1 MNDKIF
7 TPDKT
12 ILDEAAIYQIQVKG
26 KITEILIRSVDDM
39 QVRQEVNPDTVSLIG
54 WMPDQSAL
62 LGLLNALN
70 DIRYGIISV
79 RILTNN
85 YESPLKRDI

>member
-1 MNDKIF
+1 MDK
-7 TPDKT
+7 K
-12 ILDEAAIYQIQVKG
+12 ILTSEKSISDEAAIYQIQVKG
-26 KITEILIRSVDDM
+26 KITDILIRSVDDM
-39 QVRQEVNPDTVSLIG
+39 QVRQELNSEIVSVIG
-54 WMPDQSAL
+54 WLPDQSAL

-85 YESPLKRDI
+85 Y

>member
-1 MNDKIF
+1 MNDKIS

-12 ILDEAAIYQIQVKG
+12 ILDEAAIYQVQVKG
-26 KITEILIRSVDDM
+26 EITEILIRSVDDM
-39 QVRQEVNPDTVSLIG
+39 QVRQEVNSGTISLIG
-54 WMPDQSAL
+54 WLPDQSAL
-62 LGLLNALN
+62 LGLLNTLN

-85 YESPLKRDI
+85 N

>member
-12 ILDEAAIYQIQVKG
+12 IHDEAAIYQVQVKG
-26 KITEILIRSVDDM
+26 EITEILIRSVDDM
-39 QVRQEVNPDTVSLIG
+39 QVRQEANSGTVSLIG
-54 WMPDQSAL
+54 WLPDQSAL
-62 LGLLNALN
+62 LGLLNTLN

-85 YESPLKRDI
+85 N

>member
-12 ILDEAAIYQIQVKG
+12 ILDEPAIYQVQVKG
-26 KITEILIRSVDDM
+26 EITEILIRSVDDM
-39 QVRQEVNPDTVSLIG
+39 QVRQEVNSGTVSLIG
-54 WMPDQSAL
+54 WLPDQSAL
-62 LGLLNALN
+62 LGLLNTLN

-85 YESPLKRDI
+85 NYTLF